1 MNQNLNTLK
10 NESKKSKES
19 KRSKELDINPNL
31 VNPIPIV
38 KKKTKT
44 KTNKKFCEKEE
55 THIKVEEKYHLSFF
69 THQSLASTIEYL
81 YSEKKLR
88 PNFFEIQEKKKK
100 IYEEKLKTFFNEIPK
115 MVKKKFEDR
124 ADQIG
129 INKIPMNNIL
139 RVDKIDELESSARK
153 GQEFIDHLT
162 SLNVDFTIELDKKKY
177 YDNLIKTQKK
187 RKMELESLKKH
198 KKELKRKK
206 KTLWEFW
213 IKFFRLL
220 NKVLNVHP
228 KYKNRRI
235 DAEGIEKLYGKTHI
249 GRSMMLFTKSHNIQQ
264 SRSSSLLFDKF
275 HNDIFSYLT
284 PKLGY
289 VKGGFVLLPTPRYIK
304 NVYRE
309 YRKNNKNFTDIDID
323 KTNLQEN
330 YDKKVDWT
338 PQLTHDNF
346 EIIAHS
352 QGYWDKINKRPWVY
366 LRYVLN
372 YYADNYDTYEHGIH
386 IPMTV
391 CADSIDQIFEFDEK
405 TQKSK
410 MNKIKQWHSNLLIA
424 YISKKNRKN
433 GIKRIDLYYYENN
446 SKLVFYIKD
455 TLNNLVQ
462 LVKTKFK
469 EDKPDFTLN
478 STVQYMVPSNT
489 DATHVKTTST
499 HAFWFTKH
507 GICHQM
513 SIMFGTIWG
522 LLGSYFD
529 NPVKLYLS
537 FQGALSIEKEKSDNI
552 KKNELISEF
561 KGSVQHFLTLYYFH
575 KNEMYDEVSDYYLT
589 LKILWAH
596 EKEKYK
602 LKLNQFDITS
612 PRRPR
617 RLIKKIQND
626 RVIDIPRK
634 PLLSTKDISSKSRDD
649 TNKDNVIIK
658 DISSKLPKSSIGGKK
673 NKKIRKH
680 RGIIQTGGN
689 SGKLKKGYRY
699 SGKRLKNGNAEIV
712 KAKTIKRRQL

>member
-10 NESKKSKES
+10 NESKESKSS
-19 KRSKELDINPNL
+19 KRSKLDINPNL
-31 VNPIPIV
+31 VNPNLIV

-44 KTNKKFCEKEE
+44 NKKFYEKEE
-55 THIKVEEKYHLSFF
+55 THIKVEEKYSSFF
-69 THQSLASTIEYL
+69 TLSNQSFTFDASYL
-81 YSEKKLR
+81 DSEEKLK
-88 PNFFEIQEKKKK
+88 PKFFKIQERIKKK
-100 IYEEKLKTFFNEIPK
+100 YEEKLKTFFNKIPQT
-115 MVKKKFEDR
+115 VKKQFENR
-124 ADQIG
+124 ANQIG

-139 RVDKIDELESSARK
+139 IDIDELESNIRESQK
-153 GQEFIDHLT
+153 TIDFLT
-162 SLNVDFTIELDKKKY
+162 SKDLDLDAKTM
-177 YDNLIKTQKK
+177 YDNFIKTQKNE
-187 RKMELESLKKH
+187 KMKLESLKKNERKL
-198 KKELKRKK
+198 KKQKQS
-206 KTLWEFW
+206 LWEFW
-213 IKFFRLL
+213 TKFFRLL

-228 KYKNRRI
+228 KYKNIRI
-235 DAEGIEKLYGKTHI
+235 NTAGIRQLYAKTHLGI
-249 GRSMMLFTKSHNIQQ
+249 SMMLFTNNYNTRLSNT
-264 SRSSSLLFDKF
+264 LLFDKF
-275 HNDIFSYLT
+275 FNDIFSYLT

-289 VKGGFVLLPTPRYIK
+289 VKGGFVLMPTPRYIR

-309 YRKNNKNFTDIDID
+309 YRKNNKNNKNFTDIDID
-323 KTNLQEN
+323 IDETNLQEN
-330 YDKKVDWT
+330 YDKNVDWT

-391 CADSIDQIFEFDEK
+391 CSDSIYQIFEFDETTK
-405 TQKSK
+405 KSK
-410 MNKIKQWHSNLLIA
+410 MNEINQWHSNLLIA

-446 SKLVFYIKD
+446 SELIFYIKE

-478 STVQYMVPSNT
+478 SNVHYMVPSNT

-499 HAFWFTKH
+499 HAFWSTKH

-529 NPVKLYLS
+529 NPVKLYSS
-537 FQGALSIEKEKSDNI
+537 FQGALSIEKEKSNDI

-561 KGSVQHFLTLYYFH
+561 KASVQHFLTLYYFH
-575 KNEMYDEVSDYYLT
+575 KNEMYDEVSDYYFT
-589 LKILWAH
+589 LKILWAY
-596 EKEKYK
+596 EKYK
-602 LKLNQFDITS
+602 LKLNQ
-612 PRRPR
+612 RPR
-617 RLIKKIQND
+617 PLIEKIHND
-626 RVIDIPRK
+626 SVIDIPRK
-634 PLLSTKDISSKSRDD
+634 PSKSCDD

-689 SGKLKKGYRY
+689 SGRLKKGYRY